1 MDLIIILVL
10 IVLILIFFRNFKSF
24 IYGLAIIEIF
34 FRILTFIKYNIGI
47 PEISSLI
54 GKYIPESII
63 NVLANYSSGLFYTI
77 LIWAFVVCMICF
89 WIYLIKYFFGR
100 K

>member
-1 MDLIIILVL
+1 MDLIIILIL

-47 PEISSLI
+47 SEISSLI

-63 NVLANYSSGLFYTI
+63 NVLATYSSGLFYTI
-77 LIWAFVVCMICF
+77 LVWAFVACMICF
-89 WIYLIKYFFGR
+89 LVYLVKYFFGR

>member
-1 MDLIIILVL
+1 MDLIIVLAL

-34 FRILTFIKYNIGI
+34 FRILTFIKNNLGI
-47 PEISSLI
+47 PEISTLI
-54 GKYIPESII
+54 DRYIPESII
-63 NVLANYSSGLFYTI
+63 SILAKYSSGLFYTI
-77 LIWAFVVCMICF
+77 LVWGFVVCMICF
-89 WIYLIKYFFGR
+89 LVYLVKYFFGR

>member
-1 MDLIIILVL
+1 MDLIIILIL

-63 NVLANYSSGLFYTI
+63 NVLAAYSSGLFYTI
-77 LIWAFVVCMICF
+77 LVWAFIGCMICF
-89 WIYLIKYFFGR
+89 LVYLVKYFFGR

>member
-1 MDLIIILVL
+1 MDLIIILIL

-34 FRILTFIKYNIGI
+34 FRILTFIKYNIGV

-63 NVLANYSSGLFYTI
+63 NVLANYSGGLFYTI
-77 LIWAFVVCMICF
+77 LVWAFVICMIWF